1 MTLQRDR
8 KIDNI
13 PEDIENECWSQN
25 NPTKWRGQEGKL
37 VGLSGP
43 EHVTASPQAG
53 HLLLLFIRF
62 RSSSIPH
69 NSHEGNYF
77 LSHLLWNVRVSI
89 SLKWPFLTIY
99 SVLFRG
105 WWLLIGSL
113 QVLIGFPTTSSQFP
127 FKIEMLLFWNHGNF
141 FFSWFTY
148 LEQHLDARVKVVII
162 ARKLC
167 HCNSL
172 QQLGKCPWIPIKF
185 QC

>member
-1 MTLQRDR
+1 MRSYVCIQKNQCSTRSLNLKSEHVSISWTGTLNWFCHFVVTLQRDR

-13 PEDIENECWSQN
+13 PKGIENECWSQN

-69 NSHEGNYF
+69 NSHEGNYY
-77 LSHLLWNVRVSI
+77 LTHLLWNVRVSI
-89 SLKWPFLTIY
+89 SRKWPFLTIY
-99 SVLFRG
+99 SMLFRG

-113 QVLIGFPTTSSQFP
+113 QVLIGFPLHLP
-127 FKIEMLLFWNHGNF
+127 NF
-141 FFSWFTY
+141 
-148 LEQHLDARVKVVII
+148 L
-162 ARKLC
+162 
-167 HCNSL
+167 
-172 QQLGKCPWIPIKF
+172 
-185 QC
+185 